1 MQKKISIGLLLPMS
15 TILPMSKQ
23 FETGFKEGLKSLQT
37 EEGWEV
43 ALYSEFT
50 GSGSQRKNEEAINK
64 LVSFHE
70 VDVVS
75 GIVSNHVA
83 ATLVSKFKEH
93 KRPFIINNL
102 GEHLPNLQNNN
113 DYTFL
118 NSSHVWQQ
126 IWSLANWAVQRFGK
140 TGMFVSGTYDAGY
153 SFMKMMS
160 DGMNAATPDNALPY
174 SVAPLDETK
183 KYAQV
188 EKVFEHIA
196 LYKPDFVF
204 SFFCGTEASAFL
216 KEYINQ
222 GYHQQIPLLGL
233 PFLLESFEPSG
244 EEITV
249 YSAIS
254 SKVPLETGLPYQE
267 AMTPFAQMGLETGL
281 ILAEALKNKGDESL
295 EKVLAKQQLAT
306 SMGLLEVAPSN
317 MGKEQKIYLTSN
329 TYTGDKAQLKSHLLQ
344 ELPTIQTNS
353 EQFENATNQAGSF
366 WENPYLA
373 V

>member
-23 FETGFKEGLKSLQT
+23 FETGFKEGIKSLQT
-37 EEGWEV
+37 EDGWEV
-43 ALYSEFT
+43 TLYSEFT
-50 GSGSQRKNEEAINK
+50 GPGSHRKNEEAINK

-75 GIVSNHVA
+75 GIVSNYVA
-83 ATLVSKFKEH
+83 ATLASKFKEH
-93 KRPFIINNL
+93 KKPFIANNL
-102 GEHLPNLQNNN
+102 GEHLPDVQKSN
-113 DYTFL
+113 DYTFI
-118 NSSHVWQQ
+118 NSPNLWQQ
-126 IWSLANWAVQRFGK
+126 IWSLGNWAVQRFGK
-140 TGMFVSGTYDAGY
+140 TGMFVGGTYDAGY
-153 SFMKMMS
+153 SFMKMMG
-160 DGMNAATPDNALPY
+160 DGMSAAVPDNVMPY
-174 SVAPLDETK
+174 SIAPLDDTK
-183 KYAQV
+183 KFAQV

-222 GYHQQIPLLGL
+222 GYHKQIPLLGL
-233 PFLLESFEPSG
+233 PFLLESFEPVG
-244 EEITV
+244 EEITI

-254 SKVPLETGLPYQE
+254 SKVPLEAGLPHQE
-267 AMTPFAQMGLETGL
+267 VMNPFEQMGLQTGL
-281 ILAEALKNKGDESL
+281 ILAEAIKKSGGESL

-306 SMGLLEVAPSN
+306 SMGMLEVTPSN
-317 MGKEQKIYLTSN
+317 IGKEQKIYLTSN
-329 TYTGDKAQLKSHLLQ
+329 TFKGDKTQIASQLLQ
-344 ELPTIQTNS
+344 ELPTIQTTN
-353 EQFENATNQAGSF
+353 EQYISALNQLASY